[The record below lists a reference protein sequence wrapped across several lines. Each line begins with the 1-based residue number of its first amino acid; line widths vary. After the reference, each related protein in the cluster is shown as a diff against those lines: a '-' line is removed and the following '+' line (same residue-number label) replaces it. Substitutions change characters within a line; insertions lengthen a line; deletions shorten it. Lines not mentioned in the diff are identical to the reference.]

1 MSHLLDT
8 NVISELIKPQPE
20 PAVLRFIARLDV
32 TFYLSVITLAELRL
46 GVALLPEGRRRS
58 AFDQW
63 LSVDLPNQFAGRIL
77 MVDQTVAQAWGDLT
91 ALSERRGTNIKA
103 MDAMLAAT
111 SVAHNLILVTRNIRD
126 FAKLDLALLNPWDE
140 S

>member
-1 MSHLLDT
+1 MNYLLDT
-8 NVISELIKPQPE
+8 NVISELIKPQAE
-20 PAVLRFIARLDV
+20 PSVLRFIARRDA

-63 LSVDLPNQFAGRIL
+63 LSVDLLNQFAGRIL
-77 MVDQTVAQAWGDLT
+77 IVDQIVARAWGDIT

-111 SVAHNLILVTRNIRD
+111 SAAHNLTFATRNVRD
-126 FAKLDLALLNPWDE
+126 FAKLDIALFNPWDE
-140 S
+140 P